1 MSETT
6 RPTIPPD
13 FKPGLEGVTA
23 GLSAIS
29 EVDAERNR
37 LVYRGYDIH
46 DLVEHC
52 AFDEVAYLLLHG
64 DLPDAAQNE
73 GFRIRV
79 AEQRDIPGAVWDL
92 FRAMPNAAHP
102 MDRLKAAVALLA
114 TLDPESADD
123 SHDANVRK
131 AERLYA
137 KMPTLVTGGWRIAQG
152 QEPIPPRSDL
162 DHNANFFHMLTGKP
176 GADFAL
182 HVLNVTQIL
191 YAEHGF
197 NASTFAARVTVS
209 TLADLYS
216 GVVSAIGTL
225 KGPLHGGAN
234 EAAMEMLM
242 EIGTPDRAASYI
254 RDALARKQ
262 KIMGFGHR
270 EYKHGDERAKIVKG
284 YAEELAARTGDTKWR
299 DISRIVEEE
308 MLRAKN
314 LHPNLDFPV
323 ASVYYLMGLPIPLYT
338 PIFVMSRVTGW
349 AAHIIEQLDNNRIIR
364 PQHFYTGP
372 QGRKVVPLAERAASS

>member
-1 MSETT
+1 MSETIAT
-6 RPTIPPD
+6 ATIPPD
-13 FKPGLEGVTA
+13 YKPGLEGVTA

-29 EVDAERNR
+29 EVDAEQNR
-37 LVYRGYDIH
+37 LIYRGYDIH
-46 DLVEHC
+46 DLVDNC
-52 AFDEVAYLLLHG
+52 AMDEVAYLLLHG
-64 DLPDAAQNE
+64 DLPTEAQYTE
-73 GFRIRV
+73 FRKRIG
-79 AEQRDIPGAVWDL
+79 EQREVPASIWDL
-92 FRAMPNAAHP
+92 FRAMPNDAHP

-114 TLDPESADD
+114 TLDAENVDN
-123 SHDANVRK
+123 SHDANLRK

-137 KMPTLVTGGWRIAQG
+137 KMPTLVTGGWRISQG
-152 QEPIPPRSDL
+152 QEPIPPRADL
-162 DHNANFFHMLTGKP
+162 EHNANFFQMLTGNVP
-176 GADFAL
+176 EDYTAR
-182 HVLNVTQIL
+182 VLNITQIL

-197 NASTFAARVTVS
+197 NASAFAARVTVS

-242 EIGTPDRAASYI
+242 EIGTPERAADYI
-254 RDALARKQ
+254 RDALASKK

-284 YAEELAARTGDTKWR
+284 YANELASRLGDTKWR
-299 DISRIVEEE
+299 DISQVVEDE
-308 MLRAKN
+308 MLKAKN
-314 LHPNLDFPV
+314 LYPNLDFPV

-349 AAHIIEQLDNNRIIR
+349 SAHIIEQLDNNRIIR
-364 PQHFYTGP
+364 PQHVYAGP
-372 QGRKVVPLAERAASS
+372 HGRKIVPLVERG